1 MPLGHEMP
9 VREEAVKAA
18 EDILKKSGF
27 QTQKKTAV
35 TVSRKVGKR

>member
-1 MPLGHEMP
+1 MSGGHP
-9 VREEAVKAA
+9 FTEEAVTAA

-35 TVSRKVGKR
+35 TVPRKVEKK